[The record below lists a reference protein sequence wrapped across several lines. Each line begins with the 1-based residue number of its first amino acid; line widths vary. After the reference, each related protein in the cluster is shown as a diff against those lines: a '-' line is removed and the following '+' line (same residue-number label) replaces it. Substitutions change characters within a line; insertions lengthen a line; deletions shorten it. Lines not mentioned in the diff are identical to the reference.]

1 MEYNFRVIE
10 DKWRRRWEED
20 NTFKAADTSDKPK
33 FYVLDMFPYPSG
45 AGLHVG
51 HPLGYIA
58 SDIISRYKR
67 LQGFNVLHPM
77 GFDAFGLPAE
87 QYAISTG
94 KHPAVTTREN
104 SERYISQLKNIGFS
118 FDWDRMISTSDPEYY
133 RWTQWIFLK
142 LFGSWYDTELQ
153 QARPIDELEV
163 LFENDGS
170 EGIAAFHDEHET
182 FSGEDWQQMH
192 ETQRS
197 EILMK
202 YRLAYQSH
210 AYVNWCEALGT
221 VLANDEVK
229 DGLSERGGHPVE
241 RRRMRQ
247 WFLRITAYAE
257 RLLNDLNELDWTDSL
272 KEMQRNWI
280 GKSTGAS
287 VHFALE
293 NGETLEVFTTR
304 PDTIFG
310 VTFMVLAPESEWV
323 QKLTSDAQ
331 KEEVEKYVN
340 WAKNRSERE
349 RQTEVKTVTGA
360 FTGSYAIHPFTGNKI
375 PVWTG
380 DYVLAGYGTGAV
392 MAVPAHDARDFRFAK
407 HFGLEIPRVIA
418 GADGDTSPLT
428 DEAYEAKDGKVI
440 NSGFLDGLDV
450 KDAITRAVEEIE
462 AKGLGARRENFRLRD
477 ANFSRQRY
485 WGEPFPIYYRNGV
498 PTAVPE
504 ESLPLQLPE
513 MDDFK
518 PTGRPESPL
527 AKLTDW
533 TYDGYPLETDTMPGF
548 AGSSWYF
555 LRYMDPHN
563 PNRFADNEALK
574 YWKDVD
580 LYVGGTEHAVGH
592 LLYSRFWHKVLF
604 DYGLVPTNEPF
615 RKLVNQGMIQGTT
628 RKIARLIFTTADSS
642 KSLIKPDKIYTGY
655 GTDFVKFEDIFRNH
669 KSDSYVLYV
678 SEDFREKY
686 LLNTTELYLKNE
698 NIIIGFQQPLIPIEA
713 VDYNTVDDKHYLNV
727 EAYNKW
733 EMISSEG
740 KSAIYLTNL
749 GFFDSDI
756 KLIQHT
762 GLPPFN
768 QETGEPYS
776 DGELFKFTLH
786 AEIDKMSKTKYNV
799 INPDD
804 IISSYGADTLRL
816 YEMFLGP
823 LEQSKPWNTNGIEGT
838 HRFLRKLWNL
848 YHNGDTFQVTEEE
861 ATAAERKT
869 LHTLIKK
876 IGEDVERFSFNTC
889 VSSFMIC
896 VNELGEQKCSKR
908 EILEPLAILLSPF
921 APHLAEEI
929 WQKLGH
935 ENSISYAPLPAFNP
949 AYLVESSFNYP
960 VSFNGKTRYQAE
972 LPADMSAAE
981 VEAAILADERTERWK
996 EGKEVRKVIVVPK
1009 RIVNIVLG

>member
-1 MEYNFRVIE
+1 MEYNFRAIE
-10 DKWRRRWEED
+10 DTWRRRWEEEK
-20 NTFKAADTSDKPK
+20 TFKAADTSDKPK

-94 KHPAVTTREN
+94 KHPAVTTKEN

-407 HFGLEIPRVIA
+407 HFGLDIPRVIA
-418 GADGDTSPLT
+418 GANGDTSPLT

-440 NSGFLDGLDV
+440 NSDFLDGLDV

-462 AKGLGARRENFRLRD
+462 ARGLGARRENFRLRD

-563 PNRFADNEALK
+563 QNRFADNEALK

-615 RKLVNQGMIQGTT
+615 RKLVNQGMIQGRSNFVYRINGTDT
-628 RKIARLIFTTADSS
+628 FVSHGLKDEHETTALHVDVNIVSNDELDTEAF
-642 KSLIKPDKIYTGY
+642 KAWRPEYAQAEFIL
-655 GTDFVKFEDIFRNH
+655 EDG
-669 KSDSYVLYV
+669 
-678 SEDFREKY
+678 KY
-686 LLNTTELYLKNE
+686 ICGVE
-698 NIIIGFQQPLIPIEA
+698 IE
-713 VDYNTVDDKHYLNV
+713 
-727 EAYNKW
+727 
-733 EMISSEG
+733 
-740 KSAIYLTNL
+740 
-749 GFFDSDI
+749 
-756 KLIQHT
+756 
-762 GLPPFN
+762 
-768 QETGEPYS
+768 
-776 DGELFKFTLH
+776 
-786 AEIDKMSKTKYNV
+786 KMSKSKHNV
-799 INPDD
+799 VNPDKVVED
-804 IISSYGADTLRL
+804 FGADTLRL

-848 YHNGDTFQVTEEE
+848 YHNGDNFQVTEEE
-861 ATAAERKT
+861 ATPAERKT

-935 ENSISYAPLPAFNP
+935 ENSISYTTLPVFNP

>member
-1 MEYNFRVIE
+1 MYGYKGSACADLFFYGPIFEAAARFFNAETLSSQQIQAQNHMEYNFRVIE
-10 DKWRRRWEED
+10 DKWRSRWDAEK
-20 NTFKAADTSDKPK
+20 TFRAPGQSDKPK

-94 KHPAVTTREN
+94 RHPADTTREN
-104 SERYISQLKNIGFS
+104 SERYIAQLKNIGFS
-118 FDWDRMISTSDPEYY
+118 FDWDRLISTSDPQYY
-133 RWTQWIFLK
+133 KWTQWIFLK
-142 LFGSWYDTELQ
+142 LFNSWYDTELQ
-153 QARPIDELEV
+153 QARPIDELVV

-170 EGIAAFHDEHET
+170 EGIHAFHDEHEA
-182 FSGEDWQQMH
+182 FSGEEWQQMH
-192 ETQRS
+192 ESKRS
-197 EILMK
+197 ELLML

-241 RRRMRQ
+241 RRQMRQ
-247 WFLRITAYAE
+247 WFLRITAYAD
-257 RLLNDLNELDWTDSL
+257 RLLNELNELDWTDSL

-287 VHFALE
+287 VRFALE
-293 NGETLEVFTTR
+293 KGGAIEVFTTR

-310 VTFMVLAPESEWV
+310 VSFMVLAPESELV
-323 QKLTSDAQ
+323 AQLCTPEQ
-331 KEEVEKYVN
+331 KEEVERYVS

-349 RQTEVKTVTGA
+349 RQTEVKHVTGA
-360 FTGSYAIHPFTGNKI
+360 FTGAYAIHPFTGEKI

-380 DYVLAGYGTGAV
+380 DYVMAGYGTGAV

-407 HFGLEIPRVIA
+407 HFGLGIPRVIA
-418 GADGDTSPLT
+418 GADGDTAPLT
-428 DEAYEAKDGKVI
+428 DEAYEAKEGKVI
-440 NSGFLDGLDV
+440 NSGFLDGLEV
-450 KDAITRAVEEIE
+450 KDAINRALEEIE
-462 AKGLGARRENFRLRD
+462 VKGLGQRRENFRLRD

-485 WGEPFPIYYRNGV
+485 WGEPFPIYYRNGI
-498 PTAVPE
+498 PTALNEQDLPL
-504 ESLPLQLPE
+504 SLPD

-527 AKLTDW
+527 AKLNEW

-563 PNRFADNEALK
+563 DNRFADNEALR

-604 DYGLVPTNEPF
+604 DYGLVPTSEPF
-615 RKLVNQGMIQGTT
+615 RKLVNQGMIQGRSNFVYRINGTET
-628 RKIARLIFTTADSS
+628 FVSHGLKNEYETTALHVDVNIVNNDELDTEAFKAWRPEYAKAEFVLEDGKYICGVEIEKMS
-642 KSLIKPDKIYTGY
+642 KSKHNVVNPDKI
-655 GTDFVKFEDIFRNH
+655 V
-669 KSDSYVLYV
+669 
-678 SEDFREKY
+678 EDF
-686 LLNTTELYLKNE
+686 
-698 NIIIGFQQPLIPIEA
+698 
-713 VDYNTVDDKHYLNV
+713 
-727 EAYNKW
+727 
-733 EMISSEG
+733 
-740 KSAIYLTNL
+740 
-749 GFFDSDI
+749 
-756 KLIQHT
+756 
-762 GLPPFN
+762 
-768 QETGEPYS
+768 
-776 DGELFKFTLH
+776 
-786 AEIDKMSKTKYNV
+786 
-799 INPDD
+799 
-804 IISSYGADTLRL
+804 GADTLRL

-848 YHNGDTFQVTEEE
+848 YHNGDSFVLSDEE

-876 IGEDVERFSFNTC
+876 VSEDIERFSFNTC

-896 VNELGEQKCSKR
+896 VNELTEQKCSKR
-908 EILEPLAILLSPF
+908 EILEPLAVVLSPF

-929 WQKLGH
+929 WEKLGH
-935 ENSISYAPLPAFNP
+935 SSSISYASFPAFNA
-949 AYLVESSFNYP
+949 AYLVQNSFNYP
-960 VSFNGKTRYQAE
+960 VSFNGKTRFQLE
-972 LPADMSAAE
+972 LPADMSAKDI
-981 VEAAILADERTERWK
+981 EAAVMADERTERWK
-996 EGKEVRKVIVVPK
+996 EGKELRKVIVVPK

>member
-1 MEYNFRVIE
+1 MYGYKGSAGADPFFYKPIFEAPARFFNAETLSSQQIQAQNHMEYNFRAIE
-10 DKWRRRWEED
+10 DKWRSRWDAEK
-20 NTFKAADTSDKPK
+20 TFRAPGQSDKPK

-67 LQGFNVLHPM
+67 LRGFNVLHPM

-94 KHPAVTTREN
+94 RHPADTTREN
-104 SERYISQLKNIGFS
+104 SERYIAQLKNIGFS
-118 FDWDRMISTSDPEYY
+118 FDWERLINTSDPQYY
-133 RWTQWIFLK
+133 KWTQWIFLK
-142 LFGSWYDTELQ
+142 LFNSWYDTELQ
-153 QARPIDELEV
+153 QARPIDELVV

-170 EGIAAFHDEHET
+170 EGIHAFHDEHET
-182 FSGEDWQQMH
+182 FSGEEWQQMH
-192 ETQRS
+192 ESKRS
-197 EILMK
+197 ELLML

-241 RRRMRQ
+241 RRQMRQ
-247 WFLRITAYAE
+247 WFLRITAYAD

-287 VHFALE
+287 VRFALE
-293 NGETLEVFTTR
+293 KGGFIEVFTTR

-310 VTFMVLAPESEWV
+310 VSFMVLAPESELV
-323 QKLTSDAQ
+323 TQLCTPEQ
-331 KEEVEKYVN
+331 KEEVERYVN

-349 RQTEVKTVTGA
+349 RQTEVKHVTGA
-360 FTGSYAIHPFTGNKI
+360 FTGAYAIHPFTGEKI

-407 HFGLEIPRVIA
+407 HFGLGIPRVIA
-418 GADGDTSPLT
+418 GADGDTAPLT
-428 DEAYEAKDGKVI
+428 DEAYEAKEGKVI
-440 NSGFLDGLDV
+440 NSGFLDGLEV
-450 KDAITRAVEEIE
+450 KEAIARAVEEIE
-462 AKGLGARRENFRLRD
+462 ARGIGQRRENFRLRD

-485 WGEPFPIYYRNGV
+485 WGEPFPIYYRNGI
-498 PTAVPE
+498 PSALNE
-504 ESLPLQLPE
+504 QDLPLRLPD

-527 AKLTDW
+527 AKLNNW

-563 PNRFADNEALK
+563 DNRFADNEALR

-604 DYGLVPTNEPF
+604 DYGLVPTSEPF
-615 RKLVNQGMIQGTT
+615 RKLVNQGMIQGRSNFVYRINGTET
-628 RKIARLIFTTADSS
+628 FVSQGLKNEYETTALHVDVNIVNNDELDTEAFKAWRPEYAQAEFVLEDGKYICGVEIEKMS
-642 KSLIKPDKIYTGY
+642 KSKHNVVNPDKI
-655 GTDFVKFEDIFRNH
+655 V
-669 KSDSYVLYV
+669 
-678 SEDFREKY
+678 EDF
-686 LLNTTELYLKNE
+686 
-698 NIIIGFQQPLIPIEA
+698 
-713 VDYNTVDDKHYLNV
+713 
-727 EAYNKW
+727 
-733 EMISSEG
+733 
-740 KSAIYLTNL
+740 
-749 GFFDSDI
+749 
-756 KLIQHT
+756 
-762 GLPPFN
+762 
-768 QETGEPYS
+768 
-776 DGELFKFTLH
+776 
-786 AEIDKMSKTKYNV
+786 
-799 INPDD
+799 
-804 IISSYGADTLRL
+804 GADTLRL

-848 YHNGDTFQVTEEE
+848 YHNGDSFAVNDEE
-861 ATAAERKT
+861 ATAAERKS

-876 IGEDVERFSFNTC
+876 VSEDIERFSFNTS

-896 VNELGEQKCSKR
+896 VNELTEQKCNKR
-908 EILEPLAILLSPF
+908 EILEPLAVVLSPF

-929 WQKLGH
+929 WEKLGH
-935 ENSISYAPLPAFNP
+935 SSSISYASFPAFNA
-949 AYLVESSFNYP
+949 AYLVENSFNYP
-960 VSFNGKTRYQAE
+960 VSFNGKTRFQLE
-972 LPADMSAAE
+972 LPADMS
-981 VEAAILADERTERWK
+981 VKDIEAAVMADERTERWK
-996 EGKEVRKVIVVPK
+996 EGKELRKVIVVPK